1 MLWNRRTCVR
11 ACVRTCVSVV
21 CSRLPFQHGGIHCVA
36 DTKPRYNIIH
46 RYQNIRTI
54 VLYIKKIYLFV
65 ARLIALEAFFQY
77 APPTFQ
83 RRWC

>member
-1 MLWNRRTCVR
+1 MESAYLRTCVR

-46 RYQNIRTI
+46 
-54 VLYIKKIYLFV
+54 LIKIKDNSFIYKRILD
-65 ARLIALEAFFQY
+65 
-77 APPTFQ
+77 TFSLHD
-83 RRWC
+83 